1 MAVALALAALSGSTL
16 AQYGGGMGGGGG
28 GGMGGRHG
36 RGGGDTTGT
45 SRSTDMPTSPQ
56 ARASQVNDK
65 FYDLRLRLQL
75 TPEQGKLWDTL
86 SDQVW
91 DMSVHASLPRAAAD
105 NDGLSALQTVQRRA
119 VEAQDRALRLQKL
132 ADCVDRLY
140 AALTSDQRHIADQYL
155 PALIP

>member
-1 MAVALALAALSGSTL
+1 
-16 AQYGGGMGGGGG
+16 
-28 GGMGGRHG
+28 
-36 RGGGDTTGT
+36 
-45 SRSTDMPTSPQ
+45 
-56 ARASQVNDK
+56 
-65 FYDLRLRLQL
+65 
-75 TPEQGKLWDTL
+75 
-86 SDQVW
+86 
-91 DMSVHASLPRAAAD
+91 MSVHASLPRAAAD